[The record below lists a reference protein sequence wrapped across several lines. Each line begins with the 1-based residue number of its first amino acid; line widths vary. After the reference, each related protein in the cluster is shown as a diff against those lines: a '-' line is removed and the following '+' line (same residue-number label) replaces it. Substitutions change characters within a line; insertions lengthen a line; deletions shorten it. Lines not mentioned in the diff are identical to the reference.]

1 MGATRLCKTDHRKP
15 EGMSVVSL
23 LAVVTLVAG
32 VVVLALRLGPHYID
46 FQTLDSIMDGLPSAQ
61 IHEMDKAAI
70 RDLLT
75 KRYKINNIR
84 DLNLRE
90 VVSIE
95 RKKDSTDITIDYE
108 IREPLVYNIDAVLT
122 FSETYSYR

>member
-1 MGATRLCKTDHRKP
+1 MGETHFRNTDHRKP
-15 EGMSVVSL
+15 QGMSAISL
-23 LAVVTLVAG
+23 LAVIILVAG
-32 VVVLALRLGPHYID
+32 FVVLALRLGPHYID
-46 FQTLDSIMDGLPSAQ
+46 FRTLNSIMEGLPAAQ
-61 IHEMDKAAI
+61 VHGMEKSAI
-70 RDLLT
+70 RELLT

-95 RKKDSTDITIDYE
+95 RQRDTTNISVDYE